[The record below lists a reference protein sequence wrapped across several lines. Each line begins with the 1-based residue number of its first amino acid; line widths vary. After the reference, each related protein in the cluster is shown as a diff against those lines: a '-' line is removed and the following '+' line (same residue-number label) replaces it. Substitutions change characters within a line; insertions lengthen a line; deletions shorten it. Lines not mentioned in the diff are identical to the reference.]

1 MPSGHQ
7 NEYQNIANRKATP
20 GKPSNPNNKEDSVDK
35 GTWEGWQ
42 QAIQSTLV
50 NPTKRQVSFEE
61 KENLGGDIPATTPVK
76 PVGILRN
83 ASHEERG
90 SVLSASKPAPA
101 SAAKYG
107 GILSKL
113 NIRVLHRKSFYGSP
127 DGGTPSKATPSK
139 VQADS
144 PNTDAISSVAISA
157 EVTPEKC
164 VAMGELVTAEEKSE
178 APVPKEASPTFVPH
192 VPYRYTPHCSP
203 HVPYRAHSANSRRSM
218 ESMQEW
224 SSGGG
229 FKKAQPLSM
238 DDTDCRFNM
247 NKQLFEAENEE
258 VAGLSSTTPRKFAAY
273 LQEVEQTSAAQAQ
286 AIEDVRKLT
295 AIVSSAQVFTK
306 KFRAKPS
313 EVVVEAV
320 PETAV
325 EAAAPSVAV
334 VGSKPLSMRLFLSI
348 ALLLVVFVG
357 LFFGT
362 THTIPAL
369 SAMGTADTVVPST
382 LVTQAPRYP

>member
-1 MPSGHQ
+1 MVVNSDLC
-7 NEYQNIANRKATP
+7 EESDKFACSTP
-20 GKPSNPNNKEDSVDK
+20 
-35 GTWEGWQ
+35 
-42 QAIQSTLV
+42 
-50 NPTKRQVSFEE
+50 
-61 KENLGGDIPATTPVK
+61 END
-76 PVGILRN
+76 
-83 ASHEERG
+83 
-90 SVLSASKPAPA
+90 
-101 SAAKYG
+101 
-107 GILSKL
+107 
-113 NIRVLHRKSFYGSP
+113 
-127 DGGTPSKATPSK
+127 
-139 VQADS
+139 QS
-144 PNTDAISSVAISA
+144 PNTRALLTHSA
-157 EVTPEKC
+157 H
-164 VAMGELVTAEEKSE
+164 S
-178 APVPKEASPTFVPH
+178 
-192 VPYRYTPHCSP
+192 
-203 HVPYRAHSANSRRSM
+203 AHSANSRRSM

-362 THTIPAL
+362 THTIPAVPLLAQGRLPQLPVPVKHATQPPVLLRAPQL

-382 LVTQAPRYP
+382 LVTQAPVSQLRTLVSARGAIKMINAAVGRIKSFLSAALAAVVRHPWLSFWKH